1 MNKLKNFAKRNIDQ
15 IIPYFMLA
23 IVLILIGIF
32 QPGVFSG
39 RWLANKID
47 GTLILVLAAMGQSL
61 VMLMYGTDL
70 SIAGIIC
77 LTNSLSAV
85 IMPNTVPGIIGTI
98 LLMCIIGIAAG
109 LLNGIIV
116 IKFKL
121 QAFIVTLATWY
132 IFDGFALYVLPV
144 DGGKTAK
151 MYVDFMMQR
160 IWGIP
165 LSAFVLVILVLM
177 WAWLRRTRFGISIFA
192 IGKNSMSAYCS
203 GININWVKLR
213 VYAFSGLF
221 AAIAGTYRTA
231 YVNSGSPTAGDSY
244 VLLTCCAAVLG
255 GINVAGGRGSLY
267 GTIIGAFVLQ
277 LLSDLLTFAGLSSY
291 WTSLIQG
298 VLLITVVGVTSV
310 IEIARK
316 KRSLEV

>member
-1 MNKLKNFAKRNIDQ
+1 MNRLKNLAKRNVDQ

-23 IVLILIGIF
+23 LVLILIGIF

-85 IMPNTVPGIIGTI
+85 MMPNTVPGVIGTI
-98 LLMCIIGIAAG
+98 LLMCAIGFAAG
-109 LLNGIIV
+109 LLNGLIV
-116 IKFKL
+116 IKLKL

-132 IFDGFALYVLPV
+132 IYDGIALYILPV
-144 DGGKTAK
+144 DGGNTAK
-151 MYVDFMMQR
+151 IYVDFMMQR

-165 LSAFVLVILVLM
+165 LSAFILVGLVLM

-192 IGKNSMSAYCS
+192 IGKNTMSAYCS

-298 VLLITVVGVTSV
+298 ALLITVVGVNSV

-316 KRSLEV
+316 RRSLEV

>member
-221 AAIAGTYRTA
+221 AA
-231 YVNSGSPTAGDSY
+231 GDSY

-298 VLLITVVGVTSV
+298 ALLITVVGVTSV

>member
-1 MNKLKNFAKRNIDQ
+1 MNKLKNFAKRNVDQ

-192 IGKNSMSAYCS
+192 IGKNPMSAYCS

>member
-203 GININWVKLR
+203 GINNKL
-213 VYAFSGLF
+213 G
-221 AAIAGTYRTA
+221 
-231 YVNSGSPTAGDSY
+231 
-244 VLLTCCAAVLG
+244 
-255 GINVAGGRGSLY
+255 
-267 GTIIGAFVLQ
+267 
-277 LLSDLLTFAGLSSY
+277 
-291 WTSLIQG
+291 
-298 VLLITVVGVTSV
+298 
-310 IEIARK
+310 
-316 KRSLEV
+316 

>member
-1 MNKLKNFAKRNIDQ
+1 MNKITTFAKKNVDQ

-23 IVLILIGIF
+23 LVLMLIGIF
-32 QPGVFSG
+32 RPTVFSG
-39 RWLANKID
+39 SWLANKID

-85 IMPNTVPGIIGTI
+85 MMPNTIPGIIGTV
-98 LLMCIIGIAAG
+98 LLMCLIGIAAG
-109 LLNGIIV
+109 LINGAIV
-116 IKFKL
+116 VKFKL

-132 IFDGFALYVLPV
+132 IYDGFALWILPV
-144 DGGKTAK
+144 DGGNTAE
-151 MYVDFMMQR
+151 MYVNFMMQR
-160 IWGIP
+160 IGGIP
-165 LSAFVLVILVLM
+165 LSAFILLILVVM
-177 WAWLRRTRFGISIFA
+177 WAWLRRTRFGISLFA
-192 IGKNSMSAYCS
+192 IGKNPTSAYCS

-221 AAIAGTYRTA
+221 AAFAGTYRTA
-231 YVNSGSPTAGDSY
+231 YVNSGSPTAGDNY

-298 VLLITVVGVTSV
+298 ALLITVVGVTSV
-310 IEIARK
+310 IEIVRR

>member
-98 LLMCIIGIAAG
+98 LLMCII
-109 LLNGIIV
+109 
-116 IKFKL
+116 
-121 QAFIVTLATWY
+121 
-132 IFDGFALYVLPV
+132 
-144 DGGKTAK
+144 
-151 MYVDFMMQR
+151 
-160 IWGIP
+160 
-165 LSAFVLVILVLM
+165 
-177 WAWLRRTRFGISIFA
+177 
-192 IGKNSMSAYCS
+192 
-203 GININWVKLR
+203 
-213 VYAFSGLF
+213 
-221 AAIAGTYRTA
+221 
-231 YVNSGSPTAGDSY
+231 
-244 VLLTCCAAVLG
+244 
-255 GINVAGGRGSLY
+255 
-267 GTIIGAFVLQ
+267 
-277 LLSDLLTFAGLSSY
+277 
-291 WTSLIQG
+291 
-298 VLLITVVGVTSV
+298 
-310 IEIARK
+310 
-316 KRSLEV
+316 

>member
-1 MNKLKNFAKRNIDQ
+1 M
-15 IIPYFMLA
+15 
-23 IVLILIGIF
+23 ILIGIF